1 MRSQNEEND
10 RPEDND
16 RSMERPNSMERRH
29 FLKAAGMTAGLAT
42 FLGPA
47 SFRGVEAAVSEISD
61 LTPREAARDEAL
73 WSEVKQ
79 AFTVNRSLI
88 NLDNGYTCPSP
99 RVVTEAVV
107 RYIWEQEQG
116 PYGLYVQKARDQAG
130 TVKRSL
136 ARLFG
141 SSPDEIALVRNT
153 TEAIKTVL
161 YGIPL
166 NPGDEVLTTTHDYP
180 SMVSVLRNREKED
193 GIKLVEVPAPFPAGS
208 MDELVK
214 AVEGGISPKTRVILI
229 SHVTYT
235 TGQVFPVR
243 RISELAHRHGIE
255 VVVDGAH
262 AVGQLDFKVSE
273 LGCDYYGTSLH
284 KWLSAPKGTGL
295 LYMKRDHVEKI
306 EPLYGPA
313 RSRRYNPR
321 TSMLKYESVGT
332 LSHAPFLAIGEAL
345 AFHNAIGPKR
355 KEERLRYLKNHWAER
370 LRTHPRIQV
379 YTPTAPEMS
388 CCIAGVGIDGVDP
401 TGMRDY
407 LWDEHQIQTSRGR
420 YDRTDSSRRWVRISS
435 NLYTTLPELDYFC
448 DVMEDVASKGLP
460 EPYSGYGPAED

>member
-1 MRSQNEEND
+1 MRSEDEAPGIQNG
-10 RPEDND
+10 RQHT
-16 RSMERPNSMERRH
+16 MERRH
-29 FLKAAGMTAGLAT
+29 FLKTAGLTAGLAT
-42 FLGPA
+42 FLGPD
-47 SFRGVEAAVSEISD
+47 SFRGVEAAVNEVSD
-61 LTPREAARDEAL
+61 LTPQQAARDEGL
-73 WSEVKQ
+73 WREVKQ
-79 AFTVNRSLI
+79 AFTIGRSPI

-116 PYGLYVQKARDQAG
+116 PYGLYVQKARDQVG
-130 TVKRSL
+130 GVKKSL

-141 SSPDEIALVRNT
+141 SRPDEIALVRNT
-153 TEAIKTVL
+153 TEALKTVL
-161 YGIPL
+161 SGIPL
-166 NPGDEVLTTTHDYP
+166 NPGDEVLTTMHDYP
-180 SMVSVLRNREKED
+180 SMVSVLRNREKKE
-193 GIKLVEVPAPFPAGS
+193 GIKLVEVPVPFPAGS
-208 MDELVK
+208 LDELVK
-214 AVEGGISPKTRVILI
+214 ALEGGITPRTRVILV

-235 TGQVFPVR
+235 TGQVFPIR
-243 RISELAHRHGIE
+243 RISDLAHRHGIE

-262 AVGQLDFKVSE
+262 AVGQLDFKVSD

-284 KWLSAPKGTGL
+284 KWLSAPKGTGM
-295 LYMKRDHVEKI
+295 LYMKREHVEKI

-321 TSMLKYESVGT
+321 TSMRKYESVGT
-332 LSHAPFLAIGEAL
+332 QSHAPYLAIGEAL

-370 LRTHPRIQV
+370 LRTHPRIRV
-379 YTPTAPEMS
+379 YTSTAPEMS
-388 CCIAGVGIDGVDP
+388 CCIAGVGIEGVDP

-420 YDRTDSSRRWVRISS
+420 YDREDPSRQWVRISP

-448 DVMEDVASKGLP
+448 DAMEDVANNGLP
-460 EPYSGYGPAED
+460 EPYSSYEPAED

>member
-1 MRSQNEEND
+1 MSSEND
-10 RPEDND
+10 TI
-16 RSMERPNSMERRH
+16 ERPTGRPNTMERRH
-29 FLKAAGMTAGLAT
+29 FLKTAGVTAGLAT
-42 FLGPA
+42 FLGPD
-47 SFRGVEAAVSEISD
+47 SFRGVEAAVSEIAD
-61 LTPREAARDEAL
+61 LAPHEAARDEAL
-73 WSEVKQ
+73 WREVKQ

-88 NLDNGYTCPSP
+88 NLDNGYACPSP

-107 RYIWEQEQG
+107 RYIWEQEQV
-116 PYGLYVQKARDQAG
+116 PYGQYVQKARDQVN
-130 TVKRSL
+130 TVKKSL

-153 TEAIKTVL
+153 TEALKTVL

-166 NPGDEVLTTTHDYP
+166 NPGDEVLTTTHDYS
-180 SMVSVLRNREKED
+180 SMVSALRQRERKE
-193 GIKLVEVPAPFPAGS
+193 GIRLVEVPAPFPAGS
-208 MDELVK
+208 LDELVK
-214 AVEGGISPKTRVILI
+214 VIEGGITSKTRVILV
-229 SHVTYT
+229 SHITYT
-235 TGQVFPVR
+235 TGQVYPIR
-243 RISELAHRHGIE
+243 RICELAHRHGIE

-262 AVGQLDFKVSE
+262 AVGQLDFKVSD

-295 LYMKRDHVEKI
+295 LYMKREHIEKI
-306 EPLYGPA
+306 EPLYGPYT
-313 RSRRYNPR
+313 SRRFNAL
-321 TSMLKYESVGT
+321 TSMRKYESVGT
-332 LSHAPFLAIGEAL
+332 VSHAPFLAIGEAL

-370 LRTHPRIQV
+370 LQSHPKIRV

-388 CCIAGVGIDGVDP
+388 CCIAGVGIEGVDP

-420 YDRTDSSRRWVRISS
+420 YDREDTGRTWVRITP

-448 DVMEDVASKGLP
+448 DVMENVADNGLP
-460 EPYSGYGPAED
+460 EPYSEYTFDPSFMRR

>member
-1 MRSQNEEND
+1 MGT
-10 RPEDND
+10 EDSTLDTHN
-16 RSMERPNSMERRH
+16 SRPNTMERRR
-29 FLKAAGMTAGLAT
+29 FLKTAGLTAGLAPL
-42 FLGPA
+42 LGLD
-47 SFRGVEAAVSEISD
+47 SLRSVEAAVNEISA
-61 LTPREAARDEAL
+61 LTPRQAARDEGL

-88 NLDNGYTCPSP
+88 NLDNGYACPSP

-116 PYGLYVQKARDQAG
+116 PYGLFVQKARDQVG
-130 TVKRSL
+130 TVKKSL

-166 NPGDEVLTTTHDYP
+166 NRGDEVLTTMHDYP
-180 SMVSVLRNREKED
+180 SMVHVLRDREKKE
-193 GIKLVEVPAPFPAGS
+193 GIKLVEVPVPYPAGS
-208 MDELVK
+208 LDELVK
-214 AVEGGISPKTRVILI
+214 ALEEGITPRTRVILV

-243 RISELAHRHGIE
+243 RISDLAHRHGIE

-284 KWLSAPKGTGL
+284 KWLCAPKGTGM

-321 TSMLKYESVGT
+321 TSMRKYESVGT

-370 LRTHPRIQV
+370 LRTHPGIRL
-379 YTPTAPEMS
+379 YTSTDPGMS
-388 CCIAGVGIDGVDP
+388 CCIAGVGIEGVDP

-407 LWDEHQIQTSRGR
+407 LWNEHQIRTSRGR
-420 YDRTDSSRRWVRISS
+420 YDREDPSRQWVRITP

-448 DVMEDVASKGLP
+448 EVMEDVASNGLP
-460 EPYSGYGPAED
+460 EPYSRYAPSMD

>member
-1 MRSQNEEND
+1 MRSEDEALGIQEG
-10 RPEDND
+10 RPHA
-16 RSMERPNSMERRH
+16 MERRR
-29 FLKAAGMTAGLAT
+29 FLKAAGLTAGLAT
-42 FLGPA
+42 FLGPD

-61 LTPREAARDEAL
+61 LTPQEAARDEGL
-73 WSEVKQ
+73 WREVKQ
-79 AFTVNRSLI
+79 AFTASRSLI
-88 NLDNGYTCPSP
+88 NLDNGYASPSP

-116 PYGLYVQKARDQAG
+116 PYGLYVQKARDQVD
-130 TVKRSL
+130 TVKNSL

-153 TEAIKTVL
+153 TEALKTVL

-166 NPGDEVLTTTHDYP
+166 KPGDEVLTTTHDYP
-180 SMVSVLRNREKED
+180 SMVHVLREREKKE
-193 GIKLVEVPAPFPAGS
+193 GIKLVEVPMPFPAGS
-208 MDELVK
+208 LDELVK
-214 AVEGGISPKTRVILI
+214 VLEDGITPKTRVILV

-243 RISELAHRHGIE
+243 RISDLAHRHGIE

-284 KWLSAPKGTGL
+284 KWLSAPKGTGM

-313 RSRRYNPR
+313 RSRRFDPR
-321 TSMLKYESVGT
+321 TSMRKYESVGT
-332 LSHAPFLAIGEAL
+332 QSHAPHLAIGEAL

-370 LRTHPRIQV
+370 LRTHPGIRT
-379 YTPTAPEMS
+379 YTSPAPEMS
-388 CCIAGVGIDGVDP
+388 CCIAGVGIDGADP

-407 LWDEHQIQTSRGR
+407 LWKEHQVQTSRGR
-420 YDRTDSSRRWVRISS
+420 YDREDPSRRWVRITP

-448 DVMEDVASKGLP
+448 DVMEDVAKNGLP
-460 EPYSGYGPAED
+460 EPYASYELDR

>member
-1 MRSQNEEND
+1 MRSED
-10 RPEDND
+10 GTPETHD
-16 RSMERPNSMERRH
+16 SRPNTMERRR
-29 FLKAAGMTAGLAT
+29 FLKTAGLAAGLVP
-42 FLGPA
+42 FLGA
-47 SFRGVEAAVSEISD
+47 DSLRGVEAAVNETSD
-61 LTPREAARDEAL
+61 LTPWQAARDEGL
-73 WSEVKQ
+73 WREVKQ
-79 AFTVNRSLI
+79 AFTMNRGLI
-88 NLDNGYTCPSP
+88 NLDNGYACPSP

-116 PYGLYVQKARDQAG
+116 PYGLFVQKARDQAG
-130 TVKRSL
+130 TVKKSL

-153 TEAIKTVL
+153 TEALKTVL

-166 NPGDEVLTTTHDYP
+166 NPGDEVLTTMHDYP
-180 SMVSVLRNREKED
+180 SMVHVLRDREKKE
-193 GIKLVEVPAPFPAGS
+193 GIKLVEVPVPFPAGS
-208 MDELVK
+208 LDELVK
-214 AVEGGISPKTRVILI
+214 VLEEGITPRTRVILV

-243 RISELAHRHGIE
+243 RISDLAHRHGIE

-262 AVGQLDFKVSE
+262 AVGHLDFKVSE

-284 KWLSAPKGTGL
+284 KWLSAPKGTGM

-313 RSRRYNPR
+313 RSRRYDPR
-321 TSMLKYESVGT
+321 TSMRKYESVGT
-332 LSHAPFLAIGEAL
+332 QSHAPFLAIGEAL

-355 KEERLRYLKNHWAER
+355 KEERLRYLKDHWAER
-370 LRTHPRIQV
+370 LRPHPGIRL
-379 YTPTAPEMS
+379 YTPTDPEMS
-388 CCIAGVGIDGVDP
+388 CCIAGVGIEGCDP

-420 YDRTDSSRRWVRISS
+420 YDREDPSRRWVRITP
-435 NLYTTLPELDYFC
+435 NLYTTLPELDNFC
-448 DVMEDVASKGLP
+448 EVMEDVANNGLP
-460 EPYSGYGPAED
+460 EPYSRYAPSMD

>member
-1 MRSQNEEND
+1 MSSLIEAND
-10 RPEDND
+10 SPMEDPGT
-16 RSMERPNSMERRH
+16 MARRH
-29 FLKAAGMTAGLAT
+29 FLKTAGLTAGLAT
-42 FLGPA
+42 FLGPD
-47 SFRGVEAAVSEISD
+47 SFRGVEAAVYEISD
-61 LTPREAARDEAL
+61 LTPQQAARDEAL
-73 WSEVKQ
+73 WREVKQ
-79 AFTVNRSLI
+79 AFTIGRSLI

-99 RVVTEAVV
+99 RAVTEAVI
-107 RYIWEQEQG
+107 RYTWEQEQG

-130 TVKRSL
+130 AVRKSL

-153 TEAIKTVL
+153 TEALKTVL

-180 SMVSVLRNREKED
+180 SMVSVLRNREKKE
-193 GIKLVEVPAPFPAGS
+193 GIKLVEVPVSFPAGS
-208 MDELVK
+208 LDDLVK
-214 AVEGGISPKTRVILI
+214 AVESGITSKTRVILV

-235 TGQVFPVR
+235 TGQVFPVQ
-243 RISELAHRHGIE
+243 RICDLAHRHGIE

-284 KWLSAPKGTGL
+284 KWLSAPKGTGM
-295 LYMKRDHVEKI
+295 LYIKSDHIEKI

-313 RSRRYNPR
+313 RSRRFNPR

-332 LSHAPFLAIGEAL
+332 QSHAPFLAIGEAL

-370 LRTHPRIQV
+370 LRKHTRIRV
-379 YTPTAPEMS
+379 YTSTAPEMS
-388 CCIAGVGIDGVDP
+388 CCIAGVGIEGVDP
-401 TGMRDY
+401 SAMRDY
-407 LWDEHQIQTSRGR
+407 LWEEHQILTSRGR
-420 YDRTDSSRRWVRISS
+420 YDRDDSSRQWVRISS

-448 DVMEDVASKGLP
+448 DVMEDLAENGLP
-460 EPYSGYGPAED
+460 EPYSNYEPDPDLFRR

>member
-1 MRSQNEEND
+1 MRT
-10 RPEDND
+10 EDETPKNRD
-16 RSMERPNSMERRH
+16 ERLNTMERRH
-29 FLKAAGMTAGLAT
+29 FLKTAGLTAGLAT

-47 SFRGVEAAVSEISD
+47 SFRGVEAAVNEISD
-61 LTPREAARDEAL
+61 LTPQQAARDEGL
-73 WSEVKQ
+73 WREVKQ
-79 AFTVNRSLI
+79 AFTMNRGLI

-116 PYGLYVQKARDQAG
+116 PYGLYVQEARDQVG

-136 ARLFG
+136 ARLLG

-153 TEAIKTVL
+153 TEALKTVL

-166 NPGDEVLTTTHDYP
+166 NPGDEVLTTMHDYP
-180 SMVSVLRNREKED
+180 SMVHVLRNREMKE
-193 GIKLVEVPAPFPAGS
+193 GIKLVEVPVPFPAES
-208 MDELVK
+208 MDDLVK
-214 AVEGGISPKTRVILI
+214 VLEDGITSKTRVILV

-243 RISELAHRHGIE
+243 RISDLAHRHGIE

-313 RSRRYNPR
+313 RSRRFNAR
-321 TSMLKYESVGT
+321 TSMRKYESVGT
-332 LSHAPFLAIGEAL
+332 QSHAPFLAIGEAL

-355 KEERLRYLKNHWAER
+355 KEERLRFLKNHWAER
-370 LRTHPRIQV
+370 LRTHPRIRV
-379 YTPTAPEMS
+379 YTSTAPEMS
-388 CCIAGVGIDGVDP
+388 CCIAGVGIEGVDP
-401 TGMRDY
+401 TAMRDF
-407 LWDEHQIQTSRGR
+407 LWEEHQIQTSRGR
-420 YDRTDSSRRWVRISS
+420 YDREDPNRQWVRISS

-448 DVMEDVASKGLP
+448 EVMQDLANNGLP
-460 EPYSGYGPAED
+460 EPYSSYEPDTD

>member
-1 MRSQNEEND
+1 MSSENDAND
-10 RPEDND
+10 RPAG
-16 RSMERPNSMERRH
+16 RPNIMERRH
-29 FLKAAGMTAGLAT
+29 FLKTAGLTAGLAT
-42 FLGPA
+42 FLGPD
-47 SFRGVEAAVSEISD
+47 SFRGVEAAVSEVAD
-61 LTPREAARDEAL
+61 LAPHEAARDEAL
-73 WSEVKQ
+73 WREVKQ

-88 NLDNGYTCPSP
+88 NLDNGYACPSP

-107 RYIWEQEQG
+107 RYIWEQEQV
-116 PYGLYVQKARDQAG
+116 PYGQYVQKARDQVN
-130 TVKRSL
+130 TVKKSL

-153 TEAIKTVL
+153 TEALKTVL

-166 NPGDEVLTTTHDYP
+166 NPGDEVLTTTHDYS
-180 SMVSVLRNREKED
+180 SMVSALRQRERKE

-208 MDELVK
+208 LDELVE
-214 AVEGGISPKTRVILI
+214 VIEGGITSKTRVILV
-229 SHVTYT
+229 SHITYT

-243 RISELAHRHGIE
+243 RICELAHRHGIE

-262 AVGQLDFKVSE
+262 AVGQLDFKVSD

-295 LYMKRDHVEKI
+295 LYMKREHVEKI
-306 EPLYGPA
+306 EPLYGPYT
-313 RSRRYNPR
+313 SRRFNAL
-321 TSMLKYESVGT
+321 TSMRKYESVGT
-332 LSHAPFLAIGEAL
+332 VSHAPFLAIGEAL

-370 LRTHPRIQV
+370 LQRHPRIRV

-388 CCIAGVGIDGVDP
+388 CCIAGVGIEGVDP

-420 YDRTDSSRRWVRISS
+420 YDREDTGRTWVRITP

-448 DVMEDVASKGLP
+448 DVMEEVADNGLP
-460 EPYSGYGPAED
+460 EPYSEYAFDPSTMRR

>member
-10 RPEDND
+10 RPEEND
-16 RSMERPNSMERRH
+16 RSMERPNAMERRH
-29 FLKAAGMTAGLAT
+29 FLKTAGMTAGLAT

-47 SFRGVEAAVSEISD
+47 SFRGVEAAVSEIAD
-61 LTPREAARDEAL
+61 LTPREAARDEGL
-73 WSEVKQ
+73 WREVKQ

-116 PYGLYVQKARDQAG
+116 PYGLYVQKARDQVG
-130 TVKRSL
+130 TVKKSL

-141 SSPDEIALVRNT
+141 SNPDEIALVRNT
-153 TEAIKTVL
+153 TEALKTVL

-208 MDELVK
+208 MDDLVK
-214 AVEGGISPKTRVILI
+214 VLEGGITSKTRVILI

-284 KWLSAPKGTGL
+284 KWLSAPKGTGM

-321 TSMLKYESVGT
+321 TSMRKYESVGT
-332 LSHAPFLAIGEAL
+332 VSHAPFLAIGEAL

-370 LRTHPRIQV
+370 LRAHPRIQV

-407 LWDEHQIQTSRGR
+407 MWAEHQIQTSRGR
-420 YDRTDSSRRWVRISS
+420 YDRTDSSRQWVRISP

-448 DVMEDVASKGLP
+448 DVMEDVASNGVP
-460 EPYSGYGPAED
+460 EPYASYGPDL

>member
-1 MRSQNEEND
+1 MRSENEAKD
-10 RPEDND
+10 HPTV
-16 RSMERPNSMERRH
+16 RPNTMERRH
-29 FLKAAGMTAGLAT
+29 FLKTAGLTAGLAP
-42 FLGPA
+42 FLGSD
-47 SFRGVEAAVSEISD
+47 SFRGIEAAVNDVSG
-61 LTPREAARDEAL
+61 LTPGQAARDEGL

-79 AFTVNRSLI
+79 AFTVSRSLI

-116 PYGLYVQKARDQAG
+116 PYGLFVQKARDQVG
-130 TVKRSL
+130 TVKKSL

-153 TEAIKTVL
+153 TEALKTVL

-166 NPGDEVLTTTHDYP
+166 NPGDEVLTTMHDYP
-180 SMVSVLRNREKED
+180 SMVHVLRDREKKE
-193 GIKLVEVPAPFPAGS
+193 GIKLVEVSVPFPAGS
-208 MDELVK
+208 LDELVA
-214 AVEGGISPKTRVILI
+214 AVEEGITPRTRVILV

-243 RISELAHRHGIE
+243 RISDLAHRHGIE

-284 KWLSAPKGTGL
+284 KWLSAPKGTGM
-295 LYMKRDHVEKI
+295 LYMKRGHVEKI

-313 RSRRYNPR
+313 RSRRYDPR
-321 TSMLKYESVGT
+321 TSMRKYESVGT

-370 LRTHPRIQV
+370 LRTHPGIRL
-379 YTPTAPEMS
+379 YTSTDPDMS
-388 CCIAGVGIDGVDP
+388 CCIAGVGIQGVDP
-401 TGMRDY
+401 TGLRDY
-407 LWDEHQIQTSRGR
+407 LWNEHRIQPSRGR
-420 YDRTDSSRRWVRISS
+420 YDREDPSRQWLRITP

-448 DVMEDVASKGLP
+448 EVMEEVASNGLP
-460 EPYSGYGPAED
+460 EPYSRYEPSMD

>member
-1 MRSQNEEND
+1 MRSENDAND
-10 RPEDND
+10 RPTG
-16 RSMERPNSMERRH
+16 RPNSMERRH
-29 FLKAAGMTAGLAT
+29 FLKTAGVTAGLAT
-42 FLGPA
+42 FLGPD
-47 SFRGVEAAVSEISD
+47 SLRGVEAAVSEVAD
-61 LTPREAARDEAL
+61 LAPYEAARDEAL
-73 WSEVKQ
+73 WREVKQ

-88 NLDNGYTCPSP
+88 NLDNGYACPSP

-107 RYIWEQEQG
+107 RYIWEQEQV
-116 PYGLYVQKARDQAG
+116 PYGQYVQKARDQVG
-130 TVKRSL
+130 TVKKSL

-153 TEAIKTVL
+153 TEALKTVL

-166 NPGDEVLTTTHDYP
+166 NSGDEVLTTTHDYS
-180 SMVSVLRNREKED
+180 SMVSALRQRERKE
-193 GIKLVEVPAPFPAGS
+193 GIRLVEVPAPFPAGS
-208 MDELVK
+208 LDELVK
-214 AVEGGISPKTRVILI
+214 VIEGGITSKTRVILV
-229 SHVTYT
+229 SHITYT
-235 TGQVFPVR
+235 TGQVFPIR
-243 RISELAHRHGIE
+243 EICDLAHRHGIE

-262 AVGQLDFKVSE
+262 AVGQLDFKVSD

-295 LYMKRDHVEKI
+295 LYMKSEHIEKI
-306 EPLYGPA
+306 EPLYGPYT
-313 RSRRYNPR
+313 SRRFNAL
-321 TSMLKYESVGT
+321 TSMRKYESVGT
-332 LSHAPFLAIGEAL
+332 VSHAPFLAIGEAL

-370 LRTHPRIQV
+370 LQSHPKIRV

-388 CCIAGVGIDGVDP
+388 CCIAGVGIEGVDP

-420 YDRTDSSRRWVRISS
+420 YDREDTGRTWVRITP

-448 DVMEDVASKGLP
+448 DVMEDVADNGLP
-460 EPYSGYGPAED
+460 EPYSEYAFDPSNMRR